1 MKKIKG
7 IKIEKERIRFYI
19 VKTILAIKKC
29 RNVLAYKINT
39 EKATAFIHDSRLQQ
53 QQK

>member
-1 MKKIKG
+1 MRG

-19 VKTILAIKKC
+19 VKIILAIQKYS
-29 RNVLAYKINT
+29 NVLAYKTNT
-39 EKATAFIHDSRLQQ
+39 RKSTAFIQDSCLQQ